1 MTGSILICPSVLLRT
16 QTSTRLPSLCQ
27 YLLGQVKWVGQKVN
41 FADNQSQ
48 RTNNFNKL
56 KSAVRNLKELLFH
69 LKLPKPN
76 VTRRDCHLYDFTS
89 RGRHQCHTLV
99 SRTLPDLFQQAPHRR
114 TLSKKT
120 KQNKTKCRLG
130 CGDQSAAHHFLPLR
144 TTTSCPFC
152 PHSSSSSAGA
162 FFFLLLLFSQLTVP
176 SGRPD

>member
-130 CGDQSAAHHFLPLR
+130 CGDQSAV
-144 TTTSCPFC
+144 TTSCP
-152 PHSSSSSAGA
+152 SAPLLPAPSAPTPLHHQQGL
-162 FFFLLLLFSQLTVP
+162 FFFFFFFFP
-176 SGRPD
+176 S